1 MILLVAVCV
10 TTSRLRHG
18 MYIWFSWLTRGYCSK
33 DSLAKWLFEGASAN
47 PLFKLEET
55 LKQCKGRLNQV
66 IQMDETPSIGG
77 IKEGDELPVAELD
90 ALVTP
95 HVLTQTSQC
104 LLYIYIYYYFYYI
117 YKDVFHIYIY
127 IYCCS
132 YIFEVF

>member
-18 MYIWFSWLTRGYCSK
+18 MYIWYSWLVRGYCSK
-33 DSLAKWLFEGASAN
+33 ESLAKWLFDGASAN

-77 IKEGDELPVAELD
+77 IKEGDELPVAELN

-104 LLYIYIYYYFYYI
+104 LLYIYTIIFIMYI
-117 YKDVFHIYIY
+117 YRCFSYIY
-127 IYCCS
+127 ILLFLY
-132 YIFEVF
+132 F

>member
-1 MILLVAVCV
+1 MFMILLVAVCV

-104 LLYIYIYYYFYYI
+104 LLYIYTIIFI
-117 YKDVFHIYIY
+117 IYIKMFFIY
-127 IYCCS
+127 ILLFLY
-132 YIFEVF
+132 F